1 MAKKSNQPVVYTPL
15 IKQSPPEF
23 IEQKVEAIP
32 NYEDSGV
39 KYQGKYKTQQAQNKY
54 ELRAQQTRFYVL
66 GIGAAAFG
74 SNLFARSRPE
84 LKFYC
89 TKMIL
94 SHAGR
99 SVASLALGQIHLAD
113 VKGASASTR
122 FYYYPTAAAGDFNIE
137 LDFSDA
143 PRLFEGEN
151 FDLYTQY
158 GFAAG
163 EFLVIQLF
171 GWEEQP

>member
-1 MAKKSNQPVVYTPL
+1 MAKKATQPVVYTPL
-15 IKQSPPEF
+15 IKSTPPEF
-23 IEQKVEAIP
+23 IEQKVENIP

-39 KYQGKYKTQQAQNKY
+39 KYQGKYKTQQTQNKY

-66 GIGAAAFG
+66 GISTGAFG
-74 SNLFARSRPE
+74 STIFARSRPE
-84 LKFYC
+84 LKFFC
-89 TKMIL
+89 TKMII

-99 SVASLALGQIHLAD
+99 STSSFAFGQIHLAD

-122 FYYYPTAAAGDFNIE
+122 FYYYPTAATGEFNIE
-137 LDFSDA
+137 LNFSDC
-143 PRLFEGEN
+143 PRLFEGDS

-158 GFAAG
+158 NFPAG
-163 EFLVIQLF
+163 EFLIIQLF